1 MSKAPTIE
9 VITVPGP
16 AGEIE
21 ARLEMPSQDAGEAI
35 AVICHPHPQY
45 GGTMDN
51 KVVHTVAAGF
61 RDCGIPSVRFNFR
74 GVGRSDGAFDGGRG
88 EMQDL
93 GAVLRYVAERLP
105 SRDLWLGGFSFG
117 SAIAARMA
125 QSVPNSG
132 LVLIAPPVT
141 MAYFDDV
148 SLSPASLVV
157 HGDQDDLIPLAA
169 VSAWLQ
175 DRERE
180 TTLQPVAGADHFF
193 HGQLRILRN
202 LVVTHLKE
210 RPAFA
215 PVRSG

>member
-9 VITVPGP
+9 AITVPGP
-16 AGEIE
+16 AGNIE

-35 AVICHPHPQY
+35 SVICHPHPQY

-74 GVGRSDGAFDGGRG
+74 GVGRSDGDFDGGRG
-88 EMQDL
+88 ETRDL
-93 GAVLRYVAERLP
+93 GAVLSYVGERLP

-148 SLSPASLVV
+148 SLRGSSLVV
-157 HGDQDDLIPLAA
+157 HGDQDQLIPLSA

-175 DRERE
+175 ARGIER
-180 TTLQPVAGADHFF
+180 TLQPVADADHFF
-193 HGQLRILRN
+193 HGQLRTLRE
-202 LVVTHLKE
+202 LVVNHLKE
-210 RPAFA
+210 RLGFTP
-215 PVRSG
+215 